1 MRRALATGAAAV
13 LVALTLGA
21 CGSDSASEPASSAA
35 APSPSPSP
43 TPSAVVWAGAVCV
56 ERDNLSAAVAAL
68 GRNLSYDIT
77 SDRSAL
83 EQIDRQLRIQVL
95 SVGNAANGLV
105 TALQG
110 VPVDFQAANDLVVS
124 VTKAKDD
131 AQEAFD
137 AVTTSLDAMVNADS
151 VLTAV
156 AEGGKALVAA
166 KAAFEAG
173 SALVSVATDATS
185 TASGELKEAF
195 DAAPE
200 CQDAPSPSAS

>member
-1 MRRALATGAAAV
+1 MKRAGLIGVIALVPVLALA
-13 LVALTLGA
+13 A
-21 CGSDSASEPASSAA
+21 CGSDSASDASSSAA
-35 APSPSPSP
+35 ASPTPSP
-43 TPSAVVWAGAVCV
+43 TPSSVVWAGAVCV
-56 ERDNLSAAVAAL
+56 ERDNLKAAVSAL

-83 EQIDRQLRIQVL
+83 EQIDRQLRVQVL

-124 VTKAKDD
+124 VTKAKGD
-131 AQEAFD
+131 AQEALD

-151 VLTAV
+151 ILTAV
-156 AEGGKALVAA
+156 AEGGKALVGA

-173 SALVSVATDATS
+173 SALVSVS
-185 TASGELKEAF
+185 TNAITTARGELKEAF

-200 CQDAPSPSAS
+200 CQGAASASPS